1 MVWQSVSSS
10 NIYERSYFT
19 TPFGSEP
26 KKLLNLFCLF
36 IHSYYHM
43 PSIIAYATRLSCLYR
58 TVLALL
64 CIGYTTIATAQ
75 QYDTAYIDQQIA
87 RIRIL
92 KYDDPQHALRLND
105 TLLKVARAINNPKRI
120 SICYASFG
128 TIYDDLGKF
137 DSAFICYDSAMTISE
152 RSGFKKG
159 VANIHNNKALIYLK
173 MGRLDDAL
181 SSHLYALRYRQQMND
196 TAAIASSLGNIGMI
210 YTNLKQ
216 HKKAI
221 ENFNECIRIK
231 KLMHEPDEKLARWY
245 NSLAIAY
252 DDDGQD
258 SLALIYYTTSIKI
271 SEAAKDEYN
280 LGFAYGNLGSY
291 YQEHKQYAQALHYMT
306 KAYNMLKDKEEPDP
320 LAINTCAIASLL
332 NELGRHKEAIPY
344 ALQSLKLST
353 DLQSFDYRSK
363 AHKVLAEAYA
373 LTGNGALA
381 AENFVDALVLKDSMY
396 NKNSAEAIAAME
408 AKYKNEIKEKQIKAL
423 QQENEIRQLTINA
436 NKASIAKGRYLI
448 ALLALAII
456 GVVVVF
462 YITISRMKVRQELR
476 LAQEKEAQ
484 QKEGIAAVIQ
494 AQEYERERIARELHD
509 SVCQQLGAVRIGLQQ
524 PAGITNAA
532 LNMLDDVTKEVRNIS
547 YQMLPVTLQQYG
559 LSPALSELV
568 RHTFGHTAIA
578 AVFEDLGATI
588 PANEQLKLTLYRVAQ
603 ELLSNVLK
611 HSKAQNVNLQLYNV
625 RNNLV
630 LVVEDDGIG
639 ISDTTKRAGM
649 GLLNIRTRV
658 QQINGELTMEKST
671 DSGLRTVIK
680 IPLAA

>member
-1 MVWQSVSSS
+1 MTKY
-10 NIYERSYFT
+10 IYRISF
-19 TPFGSEP
+19 
-26 KKLLNLFCLF
+26 LF
-36 IHSYYHM
+36 IVLLPLILTGIVSL
-43 PSIIAYATRLSCLYR
+43 AQTQQLD
-58 TVLALL
+58 TV
-64 CIGYTTIATAQ
+64 
-75 QYDTAYIDQQIA
+75 YIDQQIA
-87 RIRIL
+87 RIRTL

-105 TLLKVARAINNPKRI
+105 TLLKVARSINNPKRV

-221 ENFNECIRIK
+221 ENFTECIRVK
-231 KLMHEPDEKLARWY
+231 KLMKEPEEKLARWY

-258 SLALIYYTTSIKI
+258 SLALIYYITSIKI

-280 LGFAYGNLGSY
+280 LGFVYGNLGTY
-291 YQEHKQYAQALHYMT
+291 YQEHKQYALSLHYMT

-396 NKNSAEAIAAME
+396 NKNTAEAIASME

-423 QQENEIRQLTINA
+423 KQENEIRQLTINA
-436 NKASIAKGRYLI
+436 NEASIAKSRYLI
-448 ALLALAII
+448 ALLAIAII
-456 GVVVVF
+456 GVGVVF
-462 YITISRMKVRQELR
+462 YITISRIKVRQKLR

-524 PAGITNAA
+524 PTGITDAA
-532 LNMLDDVTKEVRNIS
+532 LTMLDNVTTEVRNIS

-559 LSPALSELV
+559 LAPALSELV
-568 RHTFGHTAIA
+568 RHTFSHTSIA
-578 AVFEDLGATI
+578 AVFEDLGATV
-588 PANEQLKLTLYRVAQ
+588 PNDEQLKLTLYRVAQ
-603 ELLSNVLK
+603 ELLSNALK
-611 HSKAQNVNLQLYNV
+611 HSGATNVNMQLYNL

-630 LVVEDDGIG
+630 LVVEDDGKG
-639 ISDTTKRAGM
+639 ISDATKRAGM

-658 QQINGELTMEKST
+658 QQVNGELTMEKST
-671 DSGLRTVIK
+671 ESGLRTVIK
-680 IPLAA
+680 IPLAS